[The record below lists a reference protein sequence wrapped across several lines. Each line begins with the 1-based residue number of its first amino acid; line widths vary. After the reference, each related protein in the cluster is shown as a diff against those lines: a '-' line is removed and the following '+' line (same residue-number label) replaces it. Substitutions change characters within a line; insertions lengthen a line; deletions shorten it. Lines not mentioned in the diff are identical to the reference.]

1 MPKTPI
7 PDLNRDCFEEKGN
20 QVFRKV
26 IDPRYNT
33 VGSVSTEITTTATLI
48 EVPASAE
55 SVALKHVD
63 TGGIIWI
70 GEDNT
75 ITAGGANAFP
85 MSPGE
90 ILPLRL
96 KKGDGNN
103 LYGIVASETAH
114 IYVLGAFD
122 S

>member
-33 VGSVSTEITTTATLI
+33 AGAVRTDITTTATLI
-48 EVPASAE
+48 EVPESAE
-55 SVALKHVD
+55 AVAIKHVD
-63 TGGIIWI
+63 TGCVIWI
-70 GEDNT
+70 GEDDT

-85 MSPGE
+85 LSPGE

-96 KKGDGNN
+96 KAGNSNN
-103 LYGIVASETAH
+103 LYGIVASETAY
-114 IYVLGAFD
+114 IYVLGAFN